1 MIGSPACACACP
13 GIRKRRAARD
23 HQSVKSVWARAA
35 CSDSALCGISKEH
48 LGALIA
54 DLAEPWQAAREAE
67 LGERRG
73 HGRLRAA
80 GAGPDHQLVFVDRVL
95 VTLVALRWALS
106 HKVLAV
112 LFGVS
117 PSTVDRAVA
126 QVRPLLAARGF
137 AVPDRPGTRLKTLA
151 DVFAYAE
158 AEGITLR
165 IDGTEVQVRRPKANR
180 PGRKAFVSGK
190 KKQNTEKATMISDG
204 QGRELWLGA
213 IRPGRMH
220 DVTAVRTEGIEEQLR
235 LHPSVKA
242 EVDSGYTGLARD
254 FPGQVGSP
262 PKKPAADAGPS
273 ERNAYDHARRHQSQ
287 RRIMVEH
294 ANAEIKQWRSLQRWT
309 GNRDDLP
316 EVIAAI
322 GALVSDRSAKR
333 PTRSKPGTE
342 LVPTRH
348 TAC

>member
-1 MIGSPACACACP
+1 MRG
-13 GIRKRRAARD
+13 AARD
-23 HQSVKSVWARAA
+23 YQSVKSKWARAA

-48 LGALIA
+48 LGALINE
-54 DLAEPWQAAREAE
+54 LAGPWLAVREAE
-67 LGERRG
+67 QGERRG
-73 HGRLRAA
+73 HARLRAA

-106 HKVLAV
+106 HRVLAV

-117 PSTVDRAVA
+117 ASTVDRAVGEI
-126 QVRPLLAARGF
+126 RPLLAARGF
-137 AVPDRPGTRLKTLA
+137 AVPDRPGIRLRTLA

-165 IDGTEVQVRRPKANR
+165 IDGTEVQVRRPKAKR
-180 PGRKAFVSGK
+180 PGRKAFISGK

-220 DVTAVRTEGIEEQLR
+220 DVTAVRTEGIEEQFR
-235 LHPSVKA
+235 LHPSVRA
-242 EVDSGYTGLARD
+242 EADSGYTGLARD
-254 FPGQVGSP
+254 FPGQVGAP
-262 PKKPAADAGPS
+262 PKKPTADAGPS
-273 ERNAYDHARRHQSQ
+273 EHNAYDHARHRQSQ

-333 PTRSKPGTE
+333 PTRNKPSTE
-342 LVPTRH
+342 LVLVRH

>member
-1 MIGSPACACACP
+1 
-13 GIRKRRAARD
+13 
-23 HQSVKSVWARAA
+23 VKTGWARAA

-54 DLAEPWQAAREAE
+54 ELAGPWQAAREAE
-67 LGERRG
+67 LAERRG
-73 HGRLRAA
+73 HARLRAA

-112 LFGVS
+112 LFEVS
-117 PSTVDRAVA
+117 ASTVDRAVA
-126 QVRPLLAARGF
+126 EIRPLLAARGF
-137 AVPDRPGTRLKTLA
+137 AVPDRPGIRLRTLA

-158 AEGITLR
+158 AEGVTLR
-165 IDGTEVQVRRPKANR
+165 IDGTEVQVRRPKASR

-190 KKQNTEKATMISDG
+190 KKQNTVKATMISDG

-220 DVTAVRTEGIEEQLR
+220 DVTAMRTEGIEEQLR
-235 LHPSVKA
+235 LHPRVKA
-242 EVDSGYTGLARD
+242 EVDSGYPGLVRD
-254 FPGQVGSP
+254 FPHQVSGP
-262 PKKPAADAGPS
+262 PKKPGAHAGPS
-273 ERNAYDHARRHQSQ
+273 ERNAYEYARRRQSCD
-287 RRIMVEH
+287 RIMVEH

-309 GNRDDLP
+309 GNRDKLP

-322 GALVSDRSAKR
+322 GALVSDRSAQR
-333 PTRSKPGTE
+333 PTRRKPSTA
-342 LVPTRH
+342 LLLARP

>member
-1 MIGSPACACACP
+1 M
-13 GIRKRRAARD
+13 
-23 HQSVKSVWARAA
+23 KSKWARAA

-48 LGALIA
+48 LGTLIA
-54 DLAEPWQAAREAE
+54 ELAGPWAAAREAE
-67 LGERRG
+67 QGERRG
-73 HGRLRAA
+73 HARLRAA

-106 HKVLAV
+106 HRVLAV

-126 QVRPLLAARGF
+126 EIRALPAARGF
-137 AVPDRPGTRLKTLA
+137 AVPDRPGIRLRTLA

-158 AEGITLR
+158 AEGVTLR
-165 IDGTEVQVRRPKANR
+165 IDGTEVQVRRPKAHR

-190 KKQNTEKATMISDG
+190 KKQNTGKAVMISDG

-220 DVTAVRTEGIEEQLR
+220 DATQVRTEGIEEQLR
-235 LHPSVKA
+235 LHPGVRA

-254 FPGQVGSP
+254 FPDQVSAP
-262 PKKPAADAGPS
+262 PKKPGQDAGPGQ
-273 ERNAYDHARRHQSQ
+273 RNAYDHTRRRQSQ

-294 ANAEIKQWRSLQRWT
+294 AIAEPKQWRSLQRWT
-309 GNRDDLP
+309 ADRDDLP

-322 GALVSDRSAKR
+322 GALVSDRAALR
-333 PTRSKPGTE
+333 PTRHRPSTE
-342 LVPTRH
+342 LVLARP

>member
-1 MIGSPACACACP
+1 M
-13 GIRKRRAARD
+13 
-23 HQSVKSVWARAA
+23 KSTWARAA

-48 LGALIA
+48 LGALIEE
-54 DLAEPWQAAREAE
+54 LAGPWSAARDSE

-73 HGRLRAA
+73 HARMRAA
-80 GAGPDHQLVFVDRVL
+80 GAGPGHQLVFVDRVL
-95 VTLVALRWALS
+95 VTLVALRWQLS

-117 PSTVDRAVA
+117 GSTVDRAVA
-126 QVRPLLAARGF
+126 EVRPLLAARGF
-137 AVPDRPGTRLKTLA
+137 AVPDRPGVRLKTLA

-165 IDGTEVQVRRPKANR
+165 IDGTEVQVRRPKAGR
-180 PGRKAFVSGK
+180 PGRKAFISGK
-190 KKQNTEKATMISDG
+190 KKQNTEKAVMIGDG
-204 QGRELWLGA
+204 QGRQLWLGA

-220 DVTAVRTEGIEEQLR
+220 DVTQVRSDGIEEQLR
-235 LHPSVKA
+235 LHPNVRA

-254 FPGQVGSP
+254 FPGQVSAP
-262 PKKPAADAGPS
+262 PKKPGGDAGPG
-273 ERNAYDHARRHQSQ
+273 ERNAYHHARRRQSQ

-294 ANAEIKQWRSLQRWT
+294 AIAEPKQWRPLQRWT
-309 GNRDDLP
+309 GDRDDLP

-322 GALVSDRSAKR
+322 GALVSDRTARR
-333 PTRSKPGTE
+333 PTRRKPSAE
-342 LVPTRH
+342 LVLADP

>member
-1 MIGSPACACACP
+1 MKP
-13 GIRKRRAARD
+13 G
-23 HQSVKSVWARAA
+23 WARAA
-35 CSDSALCGISKEH
+35 CSHSALCGISKEH
-48 LGALIA
+48 LSALIA
-54 DLAEPWQAAREAE
+54 ELSGPWAVARESMLA
-67 LGERRG
+67 ERRG

-112 LFGVS
+112 LFDTS
-117 PSTVDRAVA
+117 PSTIDRAVLE
-126 QVRPLLAARGF
+126 VRPLLAARGF
-137 AVPDRPGTRLKTLA
+137 AVPDRPGIRLKTLA

-158 AEGITLR
+158 VEGVTLR
-165 IDGTEVQVRRPKANR
+165 IDATEVQVRRPKAKR
-180 PGRKAFVSGK
+180 PGRKAFISGK

-204 QGRELWLGA
+204 QGRALWLGA

-220 DVTAVRTEGIEEQLR
+220 DATQIRTEGIEEQLR

-242 EVDSGYTGLARD
+242 EVDSGYAGLARN
-254 FPGQVGSP
+254 FPSQVGAP
-262 PKKPAADAGPS
+262 PKKAGQDAGPS
-273 ERNAYDHARRHQSQ
+273 ERNLRDHTRHRQSQ

-294 ANAEIKQWRSLQRWT
+294 AIAEPKQWRSLQRWT
-309 GNRDDLP
+309 GERDDLP

-322 GALVSDRSAKR
+322 GALVSDRSAQR
-333 PTRSKPGTE
+333 PTHSKPSTE
-342 LVPTRH
+342 LVLVRT

>member
-1 MIGSPACACACP
+1 
-13 GIRKRRAARD
+13 
-23 HQSVKSVWARAA
+23 VKTDWARAA

-54 DLAEPWQAAREAE
+54 ELAGPWSASRDSE

-80 GAGPDHQLVFVDRVL
+80 GAGPDHRLVFVDRVL
-95 VTLVALRWALS
+95 VTLVALRWQLS
-106 HKVLAV
+106 HKVLGL

-117 PSTVDRAVA
+117 SSTIDRAVA
-126 QVRPLLAARGF
+126 EVRPLLAARGF
-137 AVPDRPGTRLKTLA
+137 AVPDRPGVRLRTLA

-158 AEGITLR
+158 AEGVALR
-165 IDGTEVQVRRPKANR
+165 LDGTEVQVRRPKAGR
-180 PGRKAFVSGK
+180 PGRKEFISGK

-220 DVTAVRTEGIEEQLR
+220 DVTQIRTEGIEEQLR
-235 LHPSVKA
+235 LHPTVRA
-242 EVDSGYTGLARD
+242 EVDAGYPGLARD
-254 FPGQVGSP
+254 FPGQVSGP
-262 PKKPAADAGPS
+262 PKKPGKDAGPS
-273 ERNAYDHARRHQSQ
+273 EQNMYDNARRRQSQ
-287 RRIMVEH
+287 QRIMVEH

-309 GNRDDLP
+309 GDRDDLP
-316 EVIAAI
+316 EVIAAV
-322 GALVSDRSAKR
+322 GALVSDRAAQR
-333 PTRSKPGTE
+333 PTRRKPSTE
-342 LVPTRH
+342 LVLAGA

>member
-1 MIGSPACACACP
+1 M
-13 GIRKRRAARD
+13 
-23 HQSVKSVWARAA
+23 KSDWARAA

-48 LGALIA
+48 LGDLIA
-54 DLAEPWQAAREAE
+54 ELAGPWQAARESE
-67 LGERRG
+67 LAERRG
-73 HGRLRAA
+73 HARLRAA

-106 HKVLAV
+106 HKVLAL
-112 LFGVS
+112 LFGTS
-117 PSTVDRAVA
+117 ACTVDRAVA
-126 QVRPLLAARGF
+126 EIRPLLAARGF
-137 AVPDRPGTRLKTLA
+137 AVPDRPGVRLKTLA

-165 IDGTEVQVRRPKANR
+165 IDGTEVQVRRPMAGR

-190 KKQNTEKATMISDG
+190 KKQNTEKAAMISDG

-220 DVTAVRTEGIEEQLR
+220 DVTQIRTEGVEEQLR

-242 EVDSGYTGLARD
+242 EVDAGYPGLVRD
-254 FPGQVGSP
+254 FPGQVGGP
-262 PKKPAADAGPS
+262 PGKPGKDAGPGQ
-273 ERNAYDHARRHQSQ
+273 RNAYDHARRRQSSD
-287 RRIMVEH
+287 RIMVEH

-309 GNRDDLP
+309 GRRDDLP
-316 EVIAAI
+316 EVITAI
-322 GALVSDRSAKR
+322 GALVSDRAAKR
-333 PTRSKPGTE
+333 PTRRKPSTE
-342 LVPTRH
+342 LVLARP

>member
-1 MIGSPACACACP
+1 M
-13 GIRKRRAARD
+13 
-23 HQSVKSVWARAA
+23 KSDWARAA

-54 DLAEPWQAAREAE
+54 ELAGPWAAAREAE
-67 LGERRG
+67 QRERRG
-73 HGRLRAA
+73 HARLRAA
-80 GAGPDHQLVFVDRVL
+80 GAGPGHQLVFVDRVL
-95 VTLVALRWALS
+95 VTLVALRWGLS

-112 LFGVS
+112 LFEVS
-117 PSTVDRAVA
+117 ASTVDRAVA
-126 QVRPLLAARGF
+126 EVRPLLAARGF
-137 AVPDRPGTRLKTLA
+137 AIPDRPGIRLRTLA
-151 DVFAYAE
+151 DVFAYAQ

-165 IDGTEVQVRRPKANR
+165 IDGTEVQVRRPKAHR
-180 PGRKAFVSGK
+180 PGRKAFISGK
-190 KKQNTEKATMISDG
+190 KKQNTEKATMISDR

-220 DVTAVRTEGIEEQLR
+220 DATQVRTEGVEEQLR
-235 LHPSVKA
+235 LHPNVRA
-242 EVDSGYTGLARD
+242 EVDSGYAGLARD
-254 FPGQVGSP
+254 FPGQVSAP

-273 ERNAYDHARRHQSQ
+273 ERNFYDYTRRRQSQ

-294 ANAEIKQWRSLQRWT
+294 AIAEPKQWRSLQRWT

-333 PTRSKPGTE
+333 PTRSKPSTA
-342 LVPTRH
+342 LVLAGS
-348 TAC
+348 TAF

>member
-1 MIGSPACACACP
+1 
-13 GIRKRRAARD
+13 
-23 HQSVKSVWARAA
+23 VKSGWARAA
-35 CSDSALCGISKEH
+35 CADSALCGISKEH

-54 DLAEPWQAAREAE
+54 ELAEPWQARRESE

-73 HGRLRAA
+73 HGRLRAE
-80 GAGPDHQLVFVDRVL
+80 GAGPGHQLVFVDRVL
-95 VTLVALRWALS
+95 VALVALRWALS
-106 HKVLAV
+106 HRVLAL
-112 LFGVS
+112 LFGTS
-117 PSTVDRAVA
+117 ASTIDRAVA
-126 QVRPLLAARGF
+126 EVRPLLAARGF
-137 AVPDRPGTRLKTLA
+137 AVPDRPGIRLKTLA

-158 AEGITLR
+158 AEGIKLR
-165 IDGTEVQVRRPKANR
+165 IEGTEVLVRRPRAGR

-220 DVTAVRTEGIEEQLR
+220 DVTQIRTEGIEEQLR
-235 LHPSVKA
+235 LHPDVKA
-242 EVDSGYTGLARD
+242 EVDAGYPGLVRD
-254 FPGQVGSP
+254 FPGQVSGP

-273 ERNAYDHARRHQSQ
+273 EHNAHEHARRRQSS

-309 GNRDDLP
+309 GDRDDLP

-322 GALVSDRSAKR
+322 GSLVSDRSAKR
-333 PTRSKPGTE
+333 PTRSKPSTE
-342 LVPTRH
+342 LALIRPTTR
-348 TAC
+348 